1 MRLTIIAPDGTV
13 GIDGEFRHV
22 DLPMLDANIRAL
34 QWDGVVGHIEFND
47 DDTQNAT
54 IHDIDPFLLVV
65 DAWHALTPLP
75 PVPLTDGEL
84 QQQSIE
90 SIRAALQYTIDEKA
104 KTLGFSGGNTLMLYA
119 GFANAFQPLAQTF
132 ATWEASVWV
141 DAETYK
147 AQVIAGTQPM
157 LTPNAA
163 VLMMPDYPI

>member
-47 DDTQNAT
+47 DTQNAT
-54 IHDIDPFLLVV
+54 IHDIDPFASVLS
-65 DAWHALTPLP
+65 AWNALTPP
-75 PVPLTDGEL
+75 PPTPPAEAEL
-84 QQQSIE
+84 LAQAIE
-90 SIRAALQYTIDEKA
+90 VMRHALQSSIDEKA
-104 KTLGFSGGNTLMLYA
+104 KTFGFSGGNALMLYA
-119 GFANAFQPLAQTF
+119 GFTNAFQPLAQTF
-132 ATWEASVWV
+132 AIWEAGVWV